1 MLELPVLDKD
11 KDKAQGDVASVLGEE
26 SAPQLAP
33 VCVVG
38 LGYVG
43 LPVAVEFGKQ
53 RMTVGFDL
61 AGKKVAR
68 LKQFHDATGEVSS
81 DDLRRAH
88 MLCVTDD
95 PEEIRHA
102 DFV

>member
-11 KDKAQGDVASVLGEE
+11 RTQDAIESALGEE
-26 SAPQLAP
+26 TVPKLAT

-53 RMTVGFDL
+53 RLTVGFDL
-61 AGKKVAR
+61 ATKKVQR
-68 LKQFHDATGEVSS
+68 LKQLHDATGEVSGEE
-81 DDLRRAH
+81 LRKAH
-88 MLCVTDD
+88 MLMVTDD
-95 PEEIRHA
+95 DGLIGKIKWN
-102 DFV
+102 